1 MGALRF
7 FFRVLTFTKIAIL
20 ARILSPSQFGSYGIA
35 LVVLGFLEI
44 VTETGV
50 NLVLMQ
56 VKDKIDDYLDSA
68 WGVSIVR
75 GILIS
80 VAILA
85 TAPFISSFF
94 NSPDSLQL
102 LYLVSVV
109 PLVRGFINPAIVKF
123 QKDLQFSKEF
133 AYRLS
138 VFAIDTIFSVFLA
151 YTLKS
156 PIGIV
161 FGLII
166 GVIYE
171 IVFSFVV
178 ARPLP
183 KFKLDL
189 GKAAYIIRHG
199 KWVTGYGILDYIY
212 TQLDNMV
219 VGKLLGE
226 YSLGIYQNAY
236 KISLT
241 PVTELGDVLYRVTLP
256 VFVKIS
262 DDKKRLLSAFIK
274 NVVATTLLVVPAGV
288 LIYFFADKIVLV
300 LLGPAW
306 VETIP
311 AVKLLAFLGIAR
323 GVSASVNSFFVASRL
338 QKYVVVTTL
347 TSVLVLGVSIVPL
360 VRGFGIMGA
369 GVAALLG
376 TLASIPVNVYFIRK
390 TLANRLQVS

>member
-56 VKDKIDDYLDSA
+56 VKDKIDEYLDSA
-68 WGVSIVR
+68 WGLSIVR
-75 GILIS
+75 GVVIS
-80 VAILA
+80 VVILV

-94 NSPDSLQL
+94 NSHDSLQL

-133 AYRLS
+133 GYRLS
-138 VFAIDTIFSVFLA
+138 VFVVDTIFSVFLA

-166 GVIYE
+166 GVMYE
-171 IVFSFVV
+171 IVFSFIV

-183 KFKLDL
+183 RFKLDL
-189 GKAAYIIRHG
+189 GKAFYIVKHG

-212 TQLDNMV
+212 TQLDNLV

-274 NVVATTLLVVPAGV
+274 NVVATAALVIPAGI
-288 LIYFFADKIVLV
+288 LIYLFADQIVLV
-300 LLGPAW
+300 ILGPTW
-306 VETIP
+306 IETIP
-311 AVKLLAFLGIAR
+311 AVKLLAFLGIIR
-323 GVSASVNSFFVASRL
+323 GISTSVNSFFVASKL
-338 QKYVVVTTL
+338 QKYVVATTL
-347 TSVLVLGVSIVPL
+347 VSVVVLCTSIIPL
-360 VRGFGIMGA
+360 VRSFGIMGA
-369 GVAALLG
+369 GGAALLG
-376 TLASIPVNVYFIRK
+376 TLASLPVNIFFIRK
-390 TLANRLQVS
+390 TLSVDQVAS